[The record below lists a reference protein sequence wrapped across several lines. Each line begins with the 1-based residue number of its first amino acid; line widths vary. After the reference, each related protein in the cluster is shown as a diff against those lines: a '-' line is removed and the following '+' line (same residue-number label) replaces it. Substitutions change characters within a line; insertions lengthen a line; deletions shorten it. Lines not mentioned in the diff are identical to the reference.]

1 MVLLLSMVLL
11 VLHLTLTTLQDQ
23 EMELLYTKEE
33 QELAGG
39 GGDLETGGI
48 TGDHSVREEDLEE
61 VGEDE
66 SEDGF
71 FTGGA
76 WSRRRYEIW
85 NLL

>member
-1 MVLLLSMVLL
+1 MVLLLSMVVVVVLQLL
-11 VLHLTLTTLQDQ
+11 LTTLQDQ

-48 TGDHSVREEDLEE
+48 TGDQSVREEDLEE

-66 SEDGF
+66 FEDGSL
-71 FTGGA
+71 TD
-76 WSRRRYEIW
+76 RRGHEIW
-85 NLL
+85 YLL